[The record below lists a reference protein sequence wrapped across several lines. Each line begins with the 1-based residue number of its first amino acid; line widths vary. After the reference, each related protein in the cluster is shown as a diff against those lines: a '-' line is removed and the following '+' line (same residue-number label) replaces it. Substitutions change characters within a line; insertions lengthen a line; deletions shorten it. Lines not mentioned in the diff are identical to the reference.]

1 MRRVPV
7 FFWVLRRQPVLQL
20 HIRQRGKAALPAWEG
35 LHRKEEGTEKNPEMV
50 LDFWGNLC
58 YYYGIRKLFRAL
70 SRSAVMVASA
80 HLLKGGDKT
89 EAFGKLCYSARPE
102 DEEKFPDDRGNRGE
116 MPGMREAGKAVHPA
130 GARQHGVFRHGW
142 AVSSG
147 KAENSH
153 IRRGAYC
160 LPAVYADPQAGWTT

>member
-1 MRRVPV
+1 
-7 FFWVLRRQPVLQL
+7 
-20 HIRQRGKAALPAWEG
+20 
-35 LHRKEEGTEKNPEMV
+35 MV

-70 SRSAVMVASA
+70 SRSTVMVASA

-89 EAFGKLCYSARPE
+89 EASGKLCDSARPE
-102 DEEKFPDDRGNRGE
+102 DEEKFPDDCGNRGE

-147 KAENSH
+147 KALDDILTREGILKDDNISIIRNRDGSRVFYDKEHPRAEIYIYEYRKEEDNAAGNENLH
-153 IRRGAYC
+153 R
-160 LPAVYADPQAGWTT
+160 